1 MRVEGGC
8 VRVEGGCVMSGGRV
22 CDEWREG
29 VMSGGSHVGSMEY
42 VVVYGE

>member
-22 CDEWREG
+22 CDEWRED
-29 VMSGGSHVGSMEY
+29 M
-42 VVVYGE
+42 